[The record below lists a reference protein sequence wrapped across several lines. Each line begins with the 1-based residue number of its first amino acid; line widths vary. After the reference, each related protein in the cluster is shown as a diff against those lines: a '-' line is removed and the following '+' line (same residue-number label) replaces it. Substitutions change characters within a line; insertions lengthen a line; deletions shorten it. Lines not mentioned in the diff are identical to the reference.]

1 MRAATT
7 NPIPPIDST
16 RLVASRAPRTTR
28 NHPPRRS
35 RRVDAAS
42 RARRASPRASP
53 SLRRRLER
61 RVFSRKTRSPRE
73 TRRPTPTDPSDAPE
87 PLPTLRFAAN
97 ALLALAPPPQR
108 TCSAQGGALHV
119 VSDPLTTLQVIERDD
134 LILACVSERVSAAA
148 LLARYD
154 ATDDGDTR
162 RRVNAL
168 RDALGDLHDS
178 DGAFAVVLFDAAAG
192 RVMAARTANSLPLSY
207 GFTADGVLVACA
219 GLTAERLMPGAGMDL
234 TPLPSGRFVF
244 GHRYVKPIEFT
255 KFWSTASANRSA
267 APARKAR
274 RSVDGFAAPARRVST
289 VVEESD
295 LEAAAA
301 NEDAA
306 PTASRWGRTG
316 SVGDDAR
323 EWTSPAPSVGELAT
337 TAPPRE
343 GAYVPPARRAA
354 LAAAK
359 KAEEEAKAKAKAEEE
374 AKVKAAA
381 AAAAA
386 EAASG
391 AVSPRTKARKSEAD
405 AQVARALEAEEMVV
419 SSLENALAAAV
430 SGEVRRRQSIDAHAR
445 PTRRPLASSLRSTTL
460 DGSSWSLALA
470 AQRRSA
476 ETRVARSSLDCGRR
490 QSLES
495 RSNFERIAAQRLMGV

>member
-1 MRAATT
+1 
-7 NPIPPIDST
+7 
-16 RLVASRAPRTTR
+16 
-28 NHPPRRS
+28 
-35 RRVDAAS
+35 
-42 RARRASPRASP
+42 
-53 SLRRRLER
+53 
-61 RVFSRKTRSPRE
+61 
-73 TRRPTPTDPSDAPE
+73 
-87 PLPTLRFAAN
+87 
-97 ALLALAPPPQR
+97 
-108 TCSAQGGALHV
+108 
-119 VSDPLTTLQVIERDD
+119 VIERDD

-168 RDALGDLHDS
+168 RTALGDLHDS

-255 KFWSTASANRSA
+255 KFWGTASANRSA

-301 NEDAA
+301 ANEDAA

-323 EWTSPAPSVGELAT
+323 EWTSPAKSVDAELAT

-359 KAEEEAKAKAKAEEE
+359 KAEEEAK
-374 AKVKAAA
+374 VKAAK
-381 AAAAA
+381 AAA

-391 AVSPRTKARKSEAD
+391 AVSPRTAARKSEAD

-419 SSLENALAAAV
+419 SSLEHALAAAV

-476 ETRVARSSLDCGRR
+476 ETRGARASLDCGRR
-490 QSLES
+490 QSLEFCA
-495 RSNFERIAAQRLMGV
+495 NFERVAAQRLMGV

>member
-1 MRAATT
+1 MTVRT
-7 NPIPPIDST
+7 
-16 RLVASRAPRTTR
+16 PRCFPE
-28 NHPPRRS
+28 N
-35 RRVDAAS
+35 A
-42 RARRASPRASP
+42 
-53 SLRRRLER
+53 L
-61 RVFSRKTRSPRE
+61 PRE
-73 TRRPTPTDPSDAPE
+73 TRRPTPTDPSDPPE
-87 PLPTLRFAAN
+87 SLPTLRFAAN

-148 LLARYD
+148 LLASYD

-168 RDALGDLHDS
+168 RTALGDLHDS
-178 DGAFAVVLFDAAAG
+178 DGAFAVVLYDAAAG

-255 KFWSTASANRSA
+255 KFWGTASANRSA

-301 NEDAA
+301 AAANEDAA

-323 EWTSPAPSVGELAT
+323 EWTSPATSAAGELAT

-359 KAEEEAKAKAKAEEE
+359 KAEEEAKVKAEEE
-374 AKVKAAA
+374 AKKAAK
-381 AAAAA
+381 AAA

-391 AVSPRTKARKSEAD
+391 AVSPRTAARKSEAD

-470 AQRRSA
+470 AQRKSA
-476 ETRVARSSLDCGRR
+476 ETRGARASLDCGRR
-490 QSLES
+490 QSLEF
-495 RSNFERIAAQRLMGV
+495 RANFERIAAQRLMGV

>member
-1 MRAATT
+1 M
-7 NPIPPIDST
+7 
-16 RLVASRAPRTTR
+16 
-28 NHPPRRS
+28 
-35 RRVDAAS
+35 
-42 RARRASPRASP
+42 
-53 SLRRRLER
+53 
-61 RVFSRKTRSPRE
+61 
-73 TRRPTPTDPSDAPE
+73 
-87 PLPTLRFAAN
+87 
-97 ALLALAPPPQR
+97 
-108 TCSAQGGALHV
+108 
-119 VSDPLTTLQVIERDD
+119 IERDD

-168 RDALGDLHDS
+168 RTALGDLHDS

-255 KFWSTASANRSA
+255 KFWGTASANRSA

-301 NEDAA
+301 ANEDAA
-306 PTASRWGRTG
+306 ATASRWGRTG

-323 EWTSPAPSVGELAT
+323 EWTSPAKSVDAELAT

-359 KAEEEAKAKAKAEEE
+359 KAEEEAK
-374 AKVKAAA
+374 VKAAK
-381 AAAAA
+381 AAA

-391 AVSPRTKARKSEAD
+391 AVSPRTAARKSEAD

-430 SGEVRRRQSIDAHAR
+430 SGEVRQRQSIDAHAR

-476 ETRVARSSLDCGRR
+476 ETRGARASLDCGRR
-490 QSLES
+490 QSLEF
-495 RSNFERIAAQRLMGV
+495 RANFERIAAQRLMGV